1 MRCSA
6 RREGTRGEGQLI
18 CSAPCSVYCL
28 VRVLSLLCS
37 NAYTTLTKMNEGK
50 DNLKRIFFL
59 EMTFTGMCT
68 FYRSSTIVGSHF
80 ENFVSEKRIFEAKTV
95 KCVYPTK
102 VTIIREKF
110 DEPDPEIDKPDE
122 PLQYL
127 SDSIGQQQ
135 ARLIG
140 NVGVS
145 PVSLSPQDFP
155 K

>member
-1 MRCSA
+1 M
-6 RREGTRGEGQLI
+6 I
-18 CSAPCSVYCL
+18 CSVKCFVKYL
-28 VRVLSLLCS
+28 VRVLFLLFS

-80 ENFVSEKRIFEAKTV
+80 ENFVSDKRIFAVKTV

-110 DEPDPEIDKPDE
+110 DEPDAEIDKPDE

-127 SDSIGQQQ
+127 
-135 ARLIG
+135 
-140 NVGVS
+140 
-145 PVSLSPQDFP
+145 
-155 K
+155 